1 MKIPDTLET
10 TATTTATTNIQSNES
25 VHSRAV
31 APGVIN
37 IATTN
42 SSTGN
47 STSVQEIYGGQGTRL
62 ANLTLE
68 QKLLDELSQRL
79 PRHDRF

>member
-1 MKIPDTLET
+1 MKIPDTLAT

-42 SSTGN
+42 STPTACNETTITKAST
-47 STSVQEIYGGQGTRL
+47 
-62 ANLTLE
+62 
-68 QKLLDELSQRL
+68 LSSR
-79 PRHDRF
+79 